1 MLGSEE
7 GVRRKKIA
15 RDRKGCCH
23 RMCSSGKSPQ
33 MLVILKKK
41 MDPGKVSGVR
51 LSSLPLTARCLFK
64 ACIFK

>member
-33 MLVILKKK
+33 MLVILKKNGSWEGFRSQAQLSAFDCK
-41 MDPGKVSGVR
+41 M
-51 LSSLPLTARCLFK
+51 PL
-64 ACIFK
+64 